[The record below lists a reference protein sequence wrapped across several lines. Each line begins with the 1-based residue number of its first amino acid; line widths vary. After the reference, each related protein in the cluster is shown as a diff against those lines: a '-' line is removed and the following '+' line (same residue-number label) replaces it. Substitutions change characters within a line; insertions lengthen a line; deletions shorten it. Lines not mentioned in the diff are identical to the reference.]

1 MGQQWERELRSVLSG
16 DPEGVRV
23 VTRSCSAVERS
34 MALRVIERPFLVIRA
49 AGSGAAGV
57 GDILAIRGDLS
68 FPIEVKSSK
77 NELIYLSGRTKE
89 QLDAMLSH
97 ADRCGIVGLYAFRLK
112 GVRGDSWRMFRIDS
126 NSFTGRLRTLARRI
140 PVLPLTGRGNPYLDW
155 NKGMPL
161 HQFIG
166 LVCADR
172 TL

>member
-57 GDILAIRGDLS
+57 GDILAIRGDLF

-126 NSFTGRLRTLARRI
+126 NSFTFANSST
-140 PVLPLTGRGNPYLDW
+140 PYPRPPTYRAWKSLS
-155 NKGMPL
+155 
-161 HQFIG
+161 G
-166 LVCADR
+166 LEQRYAPSPIYWLSMC
-172 TL
+172 